1 MVVVMVM
8 VVEWWP
14 CCFDEGDDGG
24 DGDVCGSG
32 PRDIDR

>member
-1 MVVVMVM
+1 MVM